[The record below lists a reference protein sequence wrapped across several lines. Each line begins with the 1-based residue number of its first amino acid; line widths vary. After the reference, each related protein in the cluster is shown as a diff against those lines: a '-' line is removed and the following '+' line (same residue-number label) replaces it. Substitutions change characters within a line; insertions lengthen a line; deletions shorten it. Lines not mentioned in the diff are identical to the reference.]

1 MFTRLA
7 LPLAGPICIIFWR
20 VVAEIS
26 DTTRLNDSSVGQAGV
41 GYRRSLRVVF
51 ETIVSLKRKQMPI
64 NQYYDIVVA
73 GGGHAGIEAGL
84 AAARMGCTVL
94 LATMEKSAIG
104 RMSCNPAIGG
114 TAKGHLVRE
123 IDALGGEMG
132 LLADATGIQFKML
145 NRSKGPA
152 VWSPRCQSD
161 REWYSRDAVRRVE
174 EQPGITI
181 VEDVVS
187 DVIIEER
194 PGGGFIIRG
203 IKMEK
208 GASIQCNAFV
218 LCAGTFMRALMFTGT
233 ETATGGRYK
242 ERSSEGLTANLEKLG
257 FTSGRLKTG
266 TPPRIDRN
274 SIDFSLVE
282 EQQSDENPQP
292 FSHKNEKIT
301 NKLIPMYLTFTNPET
316 HNVLRTGFDE
326 SPLFT
331 GRIKG
336 VGPRYCPSIE
346 DKINRF
352 SDKER
357 HHIFLEPEGY
367 DSNVVYV
374 NGYSTS
380 LPAAVQLAGLK
391 TIKGLENVKMLRP
404 GYAVEYDFFPPHQ
417 LKLSLE
423 TKIIGGLFHA
433 GQINGTSGY
442 EEAAA
447 QGLLAGIN
455 AVKYIRNEE
464 PVILKRS
471 EAYIGVLIDDLV
483 NKDTAEPYRMFTS
496 RAEHRLILRQ
506 DNADRRLMGLG
517 HSLGLIPEWQ
527 FLRLKEKEEM
537 IQEGIEA
544 ACGTTIQA
552 KEMNMYLKN
561 FGLEEGTEG
570 DKLDK
575 FLKRPEVKLQE
586 IIKLN
591 GFGEQP
597 FFKKLLSLTDTR
609 LRSEIIEQIEIEL
622 KYAGYIGR
630 QKDEIDKME
639 RFDAY
644 SIPENF
650 HYDKVKSLSTE
661 GREKLKKVLPRSIG
675 QASRISGVTPA
686 DISGP
691 DGIPQELNPIS

>member
-1 MFTRLA
+1 M
-7 LPLAGPICIIFWR
+7 
-20 VVAEIS
+20 S
-26 DTTRLNDSSVGQAGV
+26 N
-41 GYRRSLRVVF
+41 
-51 ETIVSLKRKQMPI
+51 
-64 NQYYDIVVA
+64 NQQYDIVVA

-94 LATMEKSAIG
+94 LVTMEKSAIG

-161 REWYSRDAVRRVE
+161 REWYSRDAIRRME
-174 EQPGITI
+174 EQQGVTI
-181 VEDVVS
+181 VEDIIS
-187 DVIIEER
+187 DIITEDR
-194 PGGGFIIRG
+194 PGGGNVLRG

-208 GASIQCNAFV
+208 TGSVRCSAFV
-218 LCAGTFMRALMFTGT
+218 LCAGTFMRGLMFTGVN
-233 ETATGGRYK
+233 TATGGRYE
-242 ERSSEGLTANLEKLG
+242 ERSSEGLTAKLEKLG
-257 FTSGRLKTG
+257 LTSGRLKTG
-266 TPPRIDRN
+266 TPPRIDRE
-274 SIDFSLVE
+274 SINFLLTE
-282 EQQSDENPQP
+282 EQLSDENPQP

-301 NKLIPMYLTFTNPET
+301 NKLIPMYLTYTNPET

-352 SDKER
+352 ADKER

-391 TIKGLENVKMLRP
+391 TIKGLENVKMIRP
-404 GYAVEYDFFPPHQ
+404 GYAVEYDFFPPQQ

-423 TKIIGGLFHA
+423 TKIISGLFHA
-433 GQINGTSGY
+433 GQVNGTSGY

-447 QGLLAGIN
+447 QGLMAGIN
-455 AVKYIRNEE
+455 AVRYIRKEE

-496 RAEHRLILRQ
+496 RAEHRLVLRQ

-527 FLRLKEKEEM
+527 YLRLQEKEAM
-537 IQEGIEA
+537 IREGIGA

-570 DKLDK
+570 DKLD
-575 FLKRPEVKLQE
+575 
-586 IIKLN
+586 
-591 GFGEQP
+591 
-597 FFKKLLSLTDTR
+597 
-609 LRSEIIEQIEIEL
+609 
-622 KYAGYIGR
+622 
-630 QKDEIDKME
+630 
-639 RFDAY
+639 
-644 SIPENF
+644 
-650 HYDKVKSLSTE
+650 
-661 GREKLKKVLPRSIG
+661 
-675 QASRISGVTPA
+675 
-686 DISGP
+686 
-691 DGIPQELNPIS
+691 